1 MKPTNKSNSINL
13 GLYLGATLAAVV
25 VVIYAVNLDLMV
37 EWWLSFA
44 LLTVVIAFG
53 VVAAKRAKNN
63 NDGLLSFKEAFVNYF
78 LTIVVGTA
86 ISSVVGIVIFNVIDP
101 EAAAHL
107 NEQILLESKQ
117 MMEGFGM
124 PQEVM
129 ATALDEASKKDN
141 FSIGSQLQSYVF
153 SLALYTIIG
162 LIVAL
167 IVKKINTSEA

>member
-13 GLYLGATLAAVV
+13 GLYLGATLAAIV

>member
-1 MKPTNKSNSINL
+1 
-13 GLYLGATLAAVV
+13 
-25 VVIYAVNLDLMV
+25 MV

>member
-1 MKPTNKSNSINL
+1 METTNKSNSINL
-13 GLYLGATLAAVV
+13 GLYLGATLAAIVV
-25 VVIYAVNLDLMV
+25 LIYAIDLDLMV
-37 EWWLSFA
+37 EWWLSVA

-53 VVAAKRAKNN
+53 VVAAKRAKKNN
-63 NDGLLSFKEAFVNYF
+63 VGLLSFKEAFVNYF
-78 LTIVVGTA
+78 LTIAVGTA
-86 ISSVVGIVIFNVIDP
+86 ISAVVGIVIFNVVDP

-107 NEQILLESKQ
+107 NEQILLKSKQ

-124 PQEVM
+124 PQEAM

-153 SLALYTIIG
+153 SLALYAIIG

-167 IVKKINTSEA
+167 IVKKTNTSEA

>member
-13 GLYLGATLAAVV
+13 GLYLGATLAAIV

-53 VVAAKRAKNN
+53 VVAAKQAKNN
-63 NDGLLSFKEAFVNYF
+63 NDGLLSFKETFVNYF
-78 LTIVVGTA
+78 LTIAVGTA
-86 ISSVVGIVIFNVIDP
+86 ISSVFGIVIFNVIDP

-117 MMEGFGM
+117 MMEEFGM

>member
-13 GLYLGATLAAVV
+13 GLYLGATLAAIVV
-25 VVIYAVNLDLMV
+25 LIYAIDLDLMV
-37 EWWLSFA
+37 EWWLSVA

-53 VVAAKRAKNN
+53 VVAAKRAKINN
-63 NDGLLSFKEAFVNYF
+63 VGLLSFKEAFVNYF
-78 LTIVVGTA
+78 LTIAVGTA
-86 ISSVVGIVIFNVIDP
+86 ISAVVGIVIFNVVDP
-101 EAAAHL
+101 EAATHL
-107 NEQILLESKQ
+107 NEQILLKSKQ

-124 PQEVM
+124 PQEAM

-153 SLALYTIIG
+153 SLALYAIIG

-167 IVKKINTSEA
+167 IVKKTNTSEA